1 MMPEIKM
8 CPECSGEMEEKKFLV
23 AVGSSKDGKYPPE
36 EWRFKYYCP
45 KCKKEFLEDDL
56 S

>member
-1 MMPEIKM
+1 MPESKM
-8 CPECSGEMEEKKFLV
+8 CPKCGAKMEEKKYRV
-23 AVGSSKDGKYPPE
+23 RYGPSKDTKYPPE
-36 EWRFKYYCP
+36 QWIYKYYCP